1 MRQTI
6 ALIITTLVFSTCT
19 DGGGDREVISTLDAP
34 AAIGPYSQGIRVGNT
49 LYLAGQIALDPI
61 TGKLVAGD
69 IESQTH
75 RVLKNLGAV
84 LKAAGFHYSD
94 VVQVQAFLADLND
107 YKVMNDIY
115 ATYFNESKPAR
126 AVVEAAR
133 IPRDALV
140 EIMMV
145 AVKS

>member
-1 MRQTI
+1 MRQTVVLLA
-6 ALIITTLVFSTCT
+6 ALSFSACA
-19 DGGGDREVISTLDAP
+19 DGGGDREVISTPNAP
-34 AAIGPYSQGIRVGNT
+34 AAIGPYSQGVRVGST
-49 LYLAGQIALDPI
+49 LYLAGQIALDPS
-61 TGKLVAGD
+61 TGKLVEGD
-69 IESQTH
+69 IEVQTH

-84 LKAAGFHYSD
+84 LKAASFDYSD
-94 VVQVQAFLADLND
+94 VVQVQAYLADLND
-107 YKVMNDIY
+107 YKAMNAVY
-115 ATYFNESKPAR
+115 ATYFSESKPAR

>member
-1 MRQTI
+1 MRQAI
-6 ALIITTLVFSTCT
+6 ALITTLVFSACT
-19 DGGGDREVISTLDAP
+19 DGGGNREVISTLDAP

-49 LYLAGQIALDPI
+49 LYLAGQIALDPV

-84 LKAAGFHYSD
+84 LKAASFNYSD
-94 VVQVQAFLADLND
+94 VVQVQVFLANLND
-107 YKVMNDIY
+107 YKAMNDIY

-145 AVKS
+145 AVKP

>member
-1 MRQTI
+1 VRQAI
-6 ALIITTLVFSTCT
+6 ALITTLVFSACT
-19 DGGGDREVISTLDAP
+19 DGGGNREVISTLDAP

-49 LYLAGQIALDPI
+49 LYLAGQIALDPV

-84 LKAAGFHYSD
+84 LKAVGFHYSD
-94 VVQVQAFLADLND
+94 VVQVQVFLANLND
-107 YKVMNDIY
+107 YKAMNDIY

-133 IPRDALV
+133 IPRDALI

-145 AVKS
+145 AVKP

>member
-1 MRQTI
+1 MRQAI
-6 ALIITTLVFSTCT
+6 ALITTLVFSACT
-19 DGGGDREVISTLDAP
+19 DGGGNREVISTLDAP

-49 LYLAGQIALDPI
+49 LYLAGQIALDPV

-84 LKAAGFHYSD
+84 LKAVGFHYSD
-94 VVQVQAFLADLND
+94 VVQVQVFLANLND
-107 YKVMNDIY
+107 YKAMNDIY

-133 IPRDALV
+133 IPRDALI

-145 AVKS
+145 AVKP

>member
-1 MRQTI
+1 MRQAI
-6 ALIITTLVFSTCT
+6 ALITTLVFSACT
-19 DGGGDREVISTLDAP
+19 DGGGNREVISTLDAP

-49 LYLAGQIALDPI
+49 LYLAGQIALDPV

-94 VVQVQAFLADLND
+94 VVQVQAFLEDLID
-107 YKVMNDIY
+107 YNSMNDIY

-145 AVKS
+145 AVKP

>member
-1 MRQTI
+1 MRQAI
-6 ALIITTLVFSTCT
+6 ALITTLVFSACT
-19 DGGGDREVISTLDAP
+19 DGGGNREVISTLDAP

-49 LYLAGQIALDPI
+49 LYLAGQIALDPV
-61 TGKLVAGD
+61 TGKLVTGD

-84 LKAAGFHYSD
+84 LKAVGFHYSD
-94 VVQVQAFLADLND
+94 VVQVQVFLANLND
-107 YKVMNDIY
+107 YKAMNDIY

-133 IPRDALV
+133 IPRDALI

-145 AVKS
+145 AVKP

>member
-1 MRQTI
+1 MRQAI
-6 ALIITTLVFSTCT
+6 ALITTLVFSACT
-19 DGGGDREVISTLDAP
+19 DGGGNREVISTLDAP

-49 LYLAGQIALDPI
+49 LYVAGHIALDPV
-61 TGKLVAGD
+61 TVNLVAGD

-107 YKVMNDIY
+107 YNAMNDIY

-133 IPRDALV
+133 IPRDGLV

-145 AVKS
+145 AVKP

>member
-1 MRQTI
+1 MS
-6 ALIITTLVFSTCT
+6 FSACAG
-19 DGGGDREVISTLDAP
+19 GGGDREVISTPNAP

-49 LYLAGQIALDPI
+49 LYLAGQIALDPY
-61 TGKLVAGD
+61 TGKLVEGD
-69 IESQTH
+69 IEVQTH

-84 LKAAGFHYSD
+84 LKAASFDYSD
-94 VVQVQAFLADLND
+94 VVQVQAYLVDLND
-107 YKVMNDIY
+107 YKAMNDVY
-115 ATYFNESKPAR
+115 ATYFSESKPAR

-145 AVKS
+145 AMKPY